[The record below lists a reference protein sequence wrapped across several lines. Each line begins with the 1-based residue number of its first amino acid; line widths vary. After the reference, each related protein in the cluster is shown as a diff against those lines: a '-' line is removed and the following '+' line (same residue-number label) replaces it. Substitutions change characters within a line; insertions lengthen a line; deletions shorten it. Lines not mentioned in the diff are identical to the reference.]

1 MELALD
7 WCRKTSPMSLDK
19 EMQGLYKKT
28 SEKYLRVSTK
38 CWCVVLLPQPGEV
51 RRFCIDAVK
60 NDIVQLRQGRA
71 NRSRLAGGLNF
82 LRGLPFQVAR
92 GFMEKLEQVSEDPTL
107 KEEMEKEV
115 HSTSAQVSF

>member
-7 WCRKTSPMSLDK
+7 WGRKTSPMSLDK

-51 RRFCIDAVK
+51 RRFCIDAVE
-60 NDIVQLRQGRA
+60 NDVVQLRQGRA
-71 NRSRLAGGLNF
+71 TRSRLAGGLNF
-82 LRGLPFQVAR
+82 LRGLLFQVVP
-92 GFMEKLEQVSEDPTL
+92 GWLNWKDIKFFNVSHYKML
-107 KEEMEKEV
+107 KNGDILN
-115 HSTSAQVSF
+115 